1 MSNFMET
8 TCTKT
13 YKVFMQIL
21 SQLCCLRYGKAL
33 SIKTISFDCL
43 NFIYEINKCSLT
55 YCNNQKVV
63 NPYV

>member
-8 TCTKT
+8 
-13 YKVFMQIL
+13 
-21 SQLCCLRYGKAL
+21 YGKAL

-43 NFIYEINKCSLT
+43 NFIYEINKCSLR

-63 NPYV
+63 NSYV